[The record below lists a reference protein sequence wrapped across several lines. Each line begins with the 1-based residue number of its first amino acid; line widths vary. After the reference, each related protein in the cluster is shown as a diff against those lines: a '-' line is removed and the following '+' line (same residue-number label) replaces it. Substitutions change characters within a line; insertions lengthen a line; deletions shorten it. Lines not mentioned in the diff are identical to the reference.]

1 MSTNP
6 ATPASGRSVII
17 TGGATMIGA
26 AVAEN
31 FVQNG
36 DSVAIFDI
44 DTEAG
49 EEVALRLGEQARFY
63 AVDITNDT
71 ALAQAAADVAA
82 ERGGVDILVN
92 LACVYLDNGLSTTRA
107 DWIAAV
113 NVNVVSAAI
122 AAQVLVPYLQV
133 RRGASIVNFTS
144 ISGDVA
150 QAGRWVYPASKA
162 AMAQLTRSMAM
173 DLAPHGI
180 RVNSVSPGWTWSSVM
195 NNLSGGDRARTDAI
209 AAPLHLSGRT
219 GDPAEVAAVVAFLVS
234 PGASIVT
241 GANYT
246 ADGGYSA
253 MGPERA
259 DQLMAALAD

>member
-1 MSTNP
+1 MSP
-6 ATPASGRSVII
+6 HARSVII

-31 FVQNG
+31 FVNNG
-36 DSVAIFDI
+36 DQVALFDI
-44 DTEAG
+44 DVAAG
-49 EEVALRLGEQARFY
+49 EEVAGRLGAAVSFY
-63 AVDITNDT
+63 DVDLTDDAAVSRAI
-71 ALAQAAADVAA
+71 ADVVA
-82 ERGGVDILVN
+82 RHGGVDVLIN
-92 LACVYLDNGLSTTRA
+92 LACTYLDNGLATTRA
-107 DWIAAV
+107 DWITAL
-113 NVNVVSAAI
+113 NVNLVSAAI
-122 AAQVLVPYLQV
+122 VTQIVVPHLKN
-133 RRGASIVNFTS
+133 RRGASVVNFTS

-162 AMAQLTRSMAM
+162 AMSQLTRSMAM

-195 NNLSGGDRARTDAI
+195 NTLSGGDRARTDAI
-209 AAPLHLSGRT
+209 AAPVHLTGRT
-219 GDPAEVAAVVAFLVS
+219 GNPSEVAAVVAFLCS
-234 PGASIVT
+234 DAASIVT

-259 DQLMAALAD
+259 DQLMAQLTN

>member
-1 MSTNP
+1 MNP
-6 ATPASGRSVII
+6 HARSVII

-31 FVQNG
+31 FVNNG
-36 DSVAIFDI
+36 DQVAVFDI
-44 DTEAG
+44 DVVAG
-49 EEVALRLGEQARFY
+49 TEVAARLGSAARFY
-63 AVDITNDT
+63 DVNLTDDAAV
-71 ALAQAAADVAA
+71 ARAVADVVA
-82 ERGGVDILVN
+82 RQGGVDVLVN
-92 LACVYLDNGLSTTRA
+92 LACTYLDNGLATTRA
-107 DWIAAV
+107 DWLTAL
-113 NVNVVSAAI
+113 NVNLVSAAI
-122 AAQVLVPYLQV
+122 VTQLVVPHLQN
-133 RRGASIVNFTS
+133 RRGASVVNFTS

-162 AMAQLTRSMAM
+162 AMSQLTRSMAM

-195 NNLSGGDRARTDAI
+195 NTLSGGDRARTDAI
-209 AAPLHLSGRT
+209 AAPVHLTGRT
-219 GDPAEVAAVVAFLVS
+219 GNPSEVAAVVAFLCS
-234 PGASIVT
+234 DAASIVT

-259 DQLMAALAD
+259 DQLMAQLTN

>member
-1 MSTNP
+1 MSP
-6 ATPASGRSVII
+6 HARSVII

-31 FVQNG
+31 FANNG
-36 DSVAIFDI
+36 DQVALFDI
-44 DTEAG
+44 DVAAG
-49 EEVALRLGEQARFY
+49 EEVAGRLGAAVSFY
-63 AVDITNDT
+63 DVDLTDDAAVSRGI
-71 ALAQAAADVAA
+71 ADVVA
-82 ERGGVDILVN
+82 RHGGVDVLIN
-92 LACVYLDNGLSTTRA
+92 LACTYLDNGLATTRA
-107 DWIAAV
+107 DWITAL
-113 NVNVVSAAI
+113 NVNLVSAAI
-122 AAQVLVPYLQV
+122 VTQIVVPHLKN
-133 RRGASIVNFTS
+133 RRGASVVNFTS

-162 AMAQLTRSMAM
+162 AMSQLTRSMAM

-195 NNLSGGDRARTDAI
+195 NTLSGGDRARTDEI
-209 AAPLHLSGRT
+209 AAPVHLTGRT
-219 GDPAEVAAVVAFLVS
+219 GNPSEVAAVVAFLCSDV
-234 PGASIVT
+234 ASIVT

-259 DQLMAALAD
+259 DQLMAQLTN